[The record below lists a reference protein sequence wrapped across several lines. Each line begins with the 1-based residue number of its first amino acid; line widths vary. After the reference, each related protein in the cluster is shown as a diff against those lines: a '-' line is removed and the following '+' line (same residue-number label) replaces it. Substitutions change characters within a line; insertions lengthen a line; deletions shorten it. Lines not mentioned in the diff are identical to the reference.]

1 MKRSQR
7 EWLLAGTFIGFA
19 LFGGLLY
26 AIVVTFII
34 AAITD

>member
-26 AIVVTFII
+26 AIIVTIAV
-34 AAITD
+34 AAIID